1 MFSFSNIWR
10 FLSNTRGRN
19 RLDWADIL
27 SYGFLLTGV
36 LMILLPVFWMFMSS
50 IKSEGA
56 LLANDPRLLPY
67 DHMKI
72 VAEGHKR
79 PLSLFTLEK
88 PDGSKEEVAFVRAKG
103 QKAVVIR
110 PDDPTREFEV
120 TRSRLIKKEAVVPH
134 WENYTDPTLGTSL
147 SIFNFPR
154 YFFNSVFVTT
164 VATALTLLINA
175 MAAFALS
182 KYRFTGQKA
191 AILIIIATLLI
202 PPTVILV
209 PLFIVVKYF
218 GMFNSLWGVII
229 PGAATPTGVFLL
241 RQYMLTIP
249 DELLEAARMDAASEW
264 KIFWRIVFPL
274 SLPAIAVLAIL
285 SVIWRW
291 NDFLWPLIVLTHNEV
306 YTLQIG
312 LSTFKGELN
321 DNTHYLLAMTVLT
334 LLPVTAVFA
343 FLQKYITTGIAS
355 TGMK

>member
-1 MFSFSNIWR
+1 MVNFGDIGR
-10 FLSNTRGRN
+10 FLTATRGRKGP
-19 RLDWADIL
+19 DWADIL
-27 SYGFLLTGV
+27 SYIYLLSGV
-36 LMILLPVFWMFMSS
+36 LLILLPVFWMFMSS
-50 IKSEGA
+50 IKSESA
-56 LLANDPRLLPY
+56 LLANDARLLPY
-67 DHMKI
+67 DHMK
-72 VAEGHKR
+72 VALEGHKK
-79 PLSLFTLEK
+79 PLSLFYLDKE
-88 PDGSKEEVAFVRAKG
+88 DGSREEVAFVRAKG
-103 QKAVVIR
+103 RKAIVAY
-110 PDDPTREFEV
+110 PDTPGETFEV
-120 TRSRLIKKEAVVPH
+120 ERSRLVKKESVNAH
-134 WENYTDPTLGTSL
+134 WENYTDPTLKTGLMT
-147 SIFNFPR
+147 FDFPR
-154 YFFNSVFVTT
+154 YFYNSTFVT
-164 VATALTLLINA
+164 VCATALTLLINA

-182 KYRFTGQKA
+182 KYQFRGRNA
-191 AILIIIATLLI
+191 AVLIIIATLLV

-274 SLPAIAVLAIL
+274 SLPAIAVLAIF

-291 NDFLWPLIVLTHNEV
+291 NDFLWPLIVLTQSEV

-355 TGMK
+355 SGMK